1 MAEHKFGG
9 DWTEVKLAKLEK
21 YLRAYRTIF
30 SGNEKARHF
39 KTWYVDAFAGT
50 GSRANP
56 SSSGFI
62 HEDLFAEDVYE
73 DAEIKG
79 YRDGSARIAL
89 GLDDPF
95 HRYLFI
101 DKSRNRVAELKK
113 MIEADHPGLLSR
125 CDFRQGDANQVLTTW
140 CQQRDWM
147 KERAVIFLDPYGMQ
161 VEWSTVQ
168 TLAATK
174 GVDLWYLFPLGIG
187 VARLLKRDGNLDESW
202 ANRLDSV
209 FGTKDWRER
218 FYETTV
224 SDGLFGPLETVERDA
239 PAEKIQAFIHE
250 RLESCCAGVADGLIL
265 RNTKSS
271 PLYSLCFA
279 ATNERGAKTA
289 IKIAKEILAD

>member
-9 DWTEVKLAKLEK
+9 DWTEIKLAKLEK

-30 SGNEKARHF
+30 SGNKNARHL

-50 GSRANP
+50 GSRTTGATFTAVN
-56 SSSGFI
+56 
-62 HEDLFAEDVYE
+62 EDLFADDVYA

-89 GLDDPF
+89 GLPDPF
-95 HRYLFI
+95 DNYLFI
-101 DKSRNRVAELKK
+101 DKLKSRVTELNKA
-113 MIEADHPGLLSR
+113 IGIDHPSLLSR
-125 CDFRQGDANQVLTTW
+125 CEFEQGDANQVLTTW
-140 CQQRDWM
+140 CQKRDWT
-147 KERAVIFLDPYGMQ
+147 KERAVVFLDPYGMQ
-161 VEWSTVQ
+161 VDWSTVQ

-187 VARLLKRDGNLDESW
+187 VARLLKRDGNLEESW
-202 ANRLDSV
+202 VKRLDAV
-209 FGTKDWRER
+209 FGTTEWRER

-250 RLESCCAGVADGLIL
+250 RLRSCFSGVAEGLVL
-265 RNTKSS
+265 RNSKSS
-271 PLYSLCFA
+271 PLYSLCFGA
-279 ATNERGAKTA
+279 SNERGAKTA
-289 IKIAKEILAD
+289 IKIAKQILAD

>member
-1 MAEHKFGG
+1 MSEHKFGG

-50 GSRANP
+50 GSRTTAGA
-56 SSSGFI
+56 SSITGK
-62 HEDLFAEDVYE
+62 DLFADDVYT

-89 GLDDPF
+89 GLPDSF
-95 HRYLFI
+95 HHYLFI
-101 DKSRNRVAELKK
+101 DKARNRVAELKK
-113 MIEADHPGLLSR
+113 MIGKDHPSLLSR
-125 CDFRQGDANQVLTTW
+125 CEFEHGDANQVLTTW
-140 CQQRDWM
+140 CRGRDWT
-147 KERAVIFLDPYGMQ
+147 KERAVVFLDPYGMQ

-174 GVDLWYLFPLGIG
+174 GIDLWYLFPLGIG
-187 VARLLKRDGNLDESW
+187 VARLLKRDGNLEESW
-202 ANRLDSV
+202 VKRLDAV

-224 SDGLFGPLETVERDA
+224 SEGLFGPLETVERDA

-250 RLESCCAGVADGLIL
+250 RLKSCFVGVADGLVL
-265 RNTKSS
+265 RNSKSS

-279 ATNERGAKTA
+279 ASNARGATTA
-289 IKIAKEILAD
+289 IKIAKQILTD